1 MEKYMFIDQKSQY
14 HQDINSSK
22 TDQQIQNNPN
32 TNTISILQKLA
43 GKGPGTAKTT
53 LKTKSK
59 VGGLA
64 LPDMR
69 KESEKE
75 LIYVN
80 A

>member
-1 MEKYMFIDQKSQY
+1 MFINQKSQY
-14 HQDINSSK
+14 YQNINSSK

-32 TNTISILQKLA
+32 TNTISMLQKLA
-43 GKGPGTAKTT
+43 SKGPGTAKTT
-53 LKTKSK
+53 LKTKNK

-75 LIYVN
+75 QIYVS